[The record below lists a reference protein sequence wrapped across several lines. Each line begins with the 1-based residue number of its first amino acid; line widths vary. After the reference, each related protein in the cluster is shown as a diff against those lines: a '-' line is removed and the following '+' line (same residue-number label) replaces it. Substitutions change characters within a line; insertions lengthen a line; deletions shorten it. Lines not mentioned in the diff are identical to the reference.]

1 MKPLRIA
8 TRGSA
13 LALAQARMMGAAAE
27 AATGRPFEL
36 VVLQTTGDRIQDR
49 ALAAIGG
56 KGLFVKEIQEALLD
70 GRADLAVHSAKDLPS
85 KTPDALRFAA
95 FPRRADPRDAFV
107 ARDASLRIGL
117 LPRGARI
124 GTGSVRRGSQL
135 RARRPDLELVPI
147 RGNVDTRLRKLEELA
162 LHGVILACAGLERLG
177 LGERIHERIEPEELL
192 PAVGQGTLALEVR
205 ADDALA
211 AELADLDHA
220 PTRACLQAERAFQA
234 GVEGDCA
241 VPIAAFAE
249 LDHAGRLR
257 LRGLVARPDGGR
269 VVRGE
274 IEASAT
280 EAARAGA
287 ELEDEARHAVRAGEQ
302 LARELR
308 ARGGEEILAA
318 LRGRAS

>member
-1 MKPLRIA
+1 MSAPIRIA

-13 LALAQARMMGAAAE
+13 LALAQARMVGAAAE
-27 AATGRPFEL
+27 SVTGRPFEL
-36 VVLQTTGDRIQDR
+36 LVLTTTGDRIQDR

-85 KTPDALRFAA
+85 KTPDSLTFAA
-95 FPRRADPRDAFV
+95 FPRRADPRDALV
-107 ARDASLRIGL
+107 ARDSALRVAT

-124 GTGSVRRGSQL
+124 GTGSVRRTSQL
-135 RARRPDLELVPI
+135 RARRPDLEIVPI
-147 RGNVDTRLRKLEELA
+147 RGNVDTRLRKLDELA

-177 LGERIHERIEPEELL
+177 LGERIHERIEPADVL

-205 ADDALA
+205 ADDALVGD
-211 AELADLDHA
+211 LADLDH
-220 PTRACLQAERAFQA
+220 PQTRACLHAERAFQA
-234 GVEGDCA
+234 GLEGDCA

-249 LDHAGRLR
+249 LDSVGRLR
-257 LRGLVARPDGGR
+257 LRGLVAKPDGSR

-274 IEASAT
+274 IEASASD
-280 EAARAGA
+280 AIRAG
-287 ELEDEARHAVRAGEQ
+287 DQ

-318 LRGRAS
+318 LRGSSQ

>member
-1 MKPLRIA
+1 VKPLRIA

-13 LALAQARMMGAAAE
+13 LALAQARMVGAAAE
-27 AATGRPFEL
+27 AACGRPYEL

-70 GRADLAVHSAKDLPS
+70 ARADLAVHSAKDLPA
-85 KTPDALRFAA
+85 KTPERLAFVA
-95 FPRRADPRDAFV
+95 FPRRAD
-107 ARDASLRIGL
+107 ARDALVAREPGLRMGL

-124 GTGSVRRGSQL
+124 GTGSVRRTSQL
-135 RARRPDLELVPI
+135 RARRPDLTLVPL

-162 LHGVILACAGLERLG
+162 LHGVILACAGLDRLG
-177 LGERIHERIEPEELL
+177 LSERIQERIEAEEML
-192 PAVGQGTLALEVR
+192 PAVGQGTLALEAR
-205 ADDALA
+205 ADDELA
-211 AELADLDHA
+211 AELRVLDDPA
-220 PTRACLQAERAFQA
+220 TRACLLAERGFQA
-234 GVEGDCA
+234 GLEGDCA

-257 LRGLVARPDGGR
+257 LRGLVARPDGAR

-274 IEASAT
+274 IEASAAD
-280 EAARAGA
+280 AARAGA
-287 ELEDEARHAVRAGEQ
+287 E

-308 ARGGEEILAA
+308 ARGGDEILAA
-318 LRGRAS
+318 LRGSAR

>member
-13 LALAQARMMGAAAE
+13 LALAQARMIGAAAE

-36 VVLQTTGDRIQDR
+36 VILQTTGDRIQDR

-70 GRADLAVHSAKDLPS
+70 GRADLAVHSAKDLPAQ
-85 KTPDALRFAA
+85 TPDRLTFVA
-95 FPRRADPRDAFV
+95 FPRRADPRDALV
-107 ARDASLRIGL
+107 ARDPGLRVAL

-124 GTGSVRRGSQL
+124 GTGSVRRASQL
-135 RARRPDLELVPI
+135 RARRPDLELVPL
-147 RGNVDTRLRKLEELA
+147 RGNVDTRLRKLDELA
-162 LHGVILACAGLERLG
+162 LHAVVLACAGLDRLG
-177 LGERIHERIEPEELL
+177 LSERIHERIEADDVL
-192 PAVGQGTLALEVR
+192 PAVGQGTLALEARV
-205 ADDALA
+205 DD
-211 AELADLDHA
+211 ELASELAVLDDPVA
-220 PTRACLQAERAFQA
+220 RACLTAERGFQA
-234 GVEGDCA
+234 GLEGDCA

-257 LRGLVARPDGGR
+257 LRGLVAQPDGR
-269 VVRGE
+269 RIVRGE
-274 IEASAT
+274 IEASAS
-280 EAARAGA
+280 EAARAGS
-287 ELEDEARHAVRAGEQ
+287 D

-318 LRGRAS
+318 LRGTAR

>member
-1 MKPLRIA
+1 MSAPIRIA

-13 LALAQARMMGAAAE
+13 LALAQARMVGAAA
-27 AATGRPFEL
+27 ASVTGRPFEL
-36 VVLQTTGDRIQDR
+36 VVLTTTGDRIQDR

-85 KTPDALRFAA
+85 KTPDALTFAA
-95 FPRRADPRDAFV
+95 FPRRADPRDALV
-107 ARDASLRIGL
+107 AREAGLRIGT

-124 GTGSVRRGSQL
+124 GTGSVRRTSQL
-135 RARRPDLELVPI
+135 RARRPDLEIVPI
-147 RGNVDTRLRKLEELA
+147 RGNVDTRLRKLDELA

-177 LGERIHERIEPEELL
+177 LVERIHERIEPADVL

-211 AELADLDHA
+211 ADLADLDHPA
-220 PTRACLQAERAFQA
+220 TRACLHAERAFQA
-234 GVEGDCA
+234 GLEGDCA

-249 LDHAGRLR
+249 LDSAGRLR
-257 LRGLVARPDGGR
+257 LRGLVAKPDGSR

-274 IEASAT
+274 IEDDAT
-280 EAARAGA
+280 NAIRAG
-287 ELEDEARHAVRAGEQ
+287 DQ

-318 LRGRAS
+318 LRGSAE